1 MKSSTKIFTAKDSVI
16 DLINEDYNIL
26 PILSRFS
33 IPLGFGNKSINDVCN
48 EASINTNIFL
58 LVINFILSGKI
69 DKTVLHSISPIN
81 IVEFLHNSH
90 DYFLIYK
97 FPHIRQNLLNALEDN
112 YSTVNPM
119 IVRFFDEYVNQAK
132 EHFAYEENTVFPY
145 IKALLSG
152 EKSAYNIGVF
162 QRNHDKINE
171 KLSDLKNVIL
181 KYYTTSIPNKM
192 YDVLVDLYNC
202 EQDIDSHS
210 IIENEILI
218 PMVANLEQ
226 NYK

>member
-1 MKSSTKIFTAKDSVI
+1 MKSSAKIFTAKDSVI

-33 IPLGFGNKSINDVCN
+33 IPLGFGNKSINDVCD

-58 LVINFILSGKI
+58 LVVNFILSGKI

>member
-1 MKSSTKIFTAKDSVI
+1 MKSSAKIFTAKDSVI

>member
-58 LVINFILSGKI
+58 LVINFILTGKI

-119 IVRFFDEYVNQAK
+119 IVRFFDEYANQAK

-181 KYYTTSIPNKM
+181 RYYTTSIPNKM